1 MRRPARPPGVTVPE
15 AITPRPVPA
24 SDAGR
29 DRTVWADVAKGMCIL
44 LVVLWH
50 VVTKHYLRIDWH
62 VSPPVPGAWGVLTEQ
77 LLPLRMP
84 LFFTISGMFAIGAVR
99 RPWRVLGRSKV
110 ARFLY
115 LYTVWL
121 LIHTVLLALVPDFD
135 TARATGPLD
144 LLAQLTITP
153 SNLWYLYALALYF
166 AVAKA
171 ARRLPAALVLGAA
184 LALSAAA
191 SAGLL
196 EIPGNRGGLYQNL
209 VFFLAGLYFRP
220 LVERLAA
227 TASRLRL
234 AALGVSYAAVLLAMT
249 ATGARTWP
257 GVWPPVCVLATILGV
272 TAAAQISRWAPLGN
286 ALARLGRNTLPVYI
300 IHMPLLALL
309 HQALLPALSTGMDGR
324 LRLPLTVAEPLLVS
338 ALLVWLCLTLHQGL
352 LRSGATWLFDLPERR
367 GHRKVGEPAGQGTD
381 VRSVI
386 EPPRFRHGVE
396 ESARPKL
403 GA

>member
-1 MRRPARPPGVTVPE
+1 
-15 AITPRPVPA
+15 
-24 SDAGR
+24 
-29 DRTVWADVAKGMCIL
+29 
-44 LVVLWH
+44 
-50 VVTKHYLRIDWH
+50 
-62 VSPPVPGAWGVLTEQ
+62 
-77 LLPLRMP
+77 MP
-84 LFFTISGMFAIGAVR
+84 LFFTISGMFAVGAVR

-121 LIHTVLLALVPDFD
+121 LIHTALLALVPDFD

-166 AVAKA
+166 AIAKA
-171 ARRLPAALVLGAA
+171 ARRLPAAPVLGAA
-184 LALSAAA
+184 LALSAVA

-227 TASRLRL
+227 TAPATPGRARRLLRRRPPGHDGHRRARL
-234 AALGVSYAAVLLAMT
+234 ARRLA
-249 ATGARTWP
+249 G
-257 GVWPPVCVLATILGV
+257 GCVLATILGV
-272 TAAAQISRWAPLGN
+272 TAAAQISRWAPLGD

-309 HQALLPALSTGMDGR
+309 HQALLPALSAGMDGR
-324 LRLPLTVAEPLLVS
+324 LRLLLTIAEPLLMS

-352 LRSGATWLFDLPERR
+352 LRSGATWLFDLPKSR
-367 GHRKVGEPAGQGTD
+367 GPREASEPAGHETS

-386 EPPRFRHGVE
+386 EPSQSLHR
-396 ESARPKL
+396 
-403 GA
+403 